1 MNDLINDRR
10 KFNLVILGYSIIAVA
25 IILFL
30 ITLGTAS
37 IPLGDILRI
46 VGKKM
51 PFFGRYIDD
60 SNIREAYKLI
70 VLNLRFPRV
79 IMAFIVG
86 AGLASSGLIF
96 QGVFRN
102 PMADP
107 YVLGVSSGA
116 AFGATIVIIL
126 GINFTILSFSSVSI
140 GAFIGA
146 TLTTFFVFTIA
157 SFHKSKSTTIL
168 LLTGIAISFFL
179 SSFISLLMTLNR
191 DLIENI
197 FFWTMGS
204 VSTATWDKVGSIII
218 GTIIGLAIFIYYSR
232 ELNIILTGDSNAIA
246 LGVNVKRV
254 RKTLLYTASF
264 VSALAVSVSGIIGF
278 VGLIVP
284 HAVRLVIG
292 ADNRKLLPM
301 TIISGGIFLAISD
314 GIARSIASPMEIP
327 LGVITAFI
335 GTPYFIFLL
344 IRKRFR

>member
-1 MNDLINDRR
+1 MNELINDRK
-10 KFNLVILGYSIIAVA
+10 KFNLVILGYSLVAVV
-25 IILFL
+25 IILL
-30 ITLGTAS
+30 LVTLGTAS
-37 IPLGDILRI
+37 IPLDDILRI
-46 VGKKM
+46 VGKKI
-51 PFFGRYIDD
+51 PFLGRYIDD

-70 VLNLRFPRV
+70 VLDLRFPRV

-146 TLTTFFVFTIA
+146 ALTTLFVFTIA

-232 ELNIILTGDSNAIA
+232 ELNIILTGESNAIA
-246 LGVNVKRV
+246 LGVDVKRV

-344 IRKRFR
+344 VRKRFR